1 MVFIRKAIVAR
12 GAIREALSPRAR
24 CIYVVVRIKTK
35 KKGEEKK
42 LEKRGIN
49 ANDSS
54 AASSKVIGIG
64 DSAAKSPRGI
74 FLYDDTETSWC
85 SIDHTPRLHEEC
97 FRSLRTLCSF
107 YSGRGTRLWSIGPLP
122 GWRRKIERREKKRRT
137 IFVEDFSKSDGD
149 KNTELSELSSALM
162 WRGGDG
168 GCVFA
173 VKRQLI
179 HHLWHVYWLKKWNIP
194 IDK

>member
-42 LEKRGIN
+42 LEERRIN

-64 DSAAKSPRGI
+64 DREPAIARRKVQEAY
-74 FLYDDTETSWC
+74 FFTA
-85 SIDHTPRLHEEC
+85 TPRHRGARSTTLHD
-97 FRSLRTLCSF
+97 STKSV
-107 YSGRGTRLWSIGPLP
+107 
-122 GWRRKIERREKKRRT
+122 
-137 IFVEDFSKSDGD
+137 FV
-149 KNTELSELSSALM
+149 
-162 WRGGDG
+162 
-168 GCVFA
+168 
-173 VKRQLI
+173 
-179 HHLWHVYWLKKWNIP
+179 H
-194 IDK
+194 